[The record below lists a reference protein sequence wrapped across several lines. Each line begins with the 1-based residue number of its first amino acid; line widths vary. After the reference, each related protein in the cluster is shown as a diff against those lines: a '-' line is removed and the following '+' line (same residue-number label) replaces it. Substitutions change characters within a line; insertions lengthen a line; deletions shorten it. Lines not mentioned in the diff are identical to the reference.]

1 MREEKELKRNEKLP
15 AHRLKRSTRVLMEI
29 GKERGGPTGSGQE
42 AKERTEFVLEGTV
55 FSRNLV
61 QRRKRSWESEHD
73 HAERVKTQWVE
84 TTDETRSLERSQR
97 HRLWN

>member
-1 MREEKELKRNEKLP
+1 MLIE
-15 AHRLKRSTRVLMEI
+15 V
-29 GKERGGPTGSGQE
+29 GKERGGPKGSGQE

-73 HAERVKTQWVE
+73 HAKRVKTQWVE
-84 TTDETRSLERSQR
+84 ATDETRSLERSQR
-97 HRLWN
+97 LRLWD